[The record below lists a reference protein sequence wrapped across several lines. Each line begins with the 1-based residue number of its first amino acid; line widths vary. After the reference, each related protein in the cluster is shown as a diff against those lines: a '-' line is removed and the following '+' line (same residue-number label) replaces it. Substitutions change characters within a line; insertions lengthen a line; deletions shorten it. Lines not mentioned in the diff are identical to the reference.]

1 VPPAKS
7 TVPPA
12 NVESVGLIGLSITA
26 IRDSLVAIVCVITE
40 SVILVLII
48 TTNNIGVKFA
58 FIIQ

>member
-1 VPPAKS
+1 
-7 TVPPA
+7 VPPA

-48 TTNNIGVKFA
+48 TTNNIGVA